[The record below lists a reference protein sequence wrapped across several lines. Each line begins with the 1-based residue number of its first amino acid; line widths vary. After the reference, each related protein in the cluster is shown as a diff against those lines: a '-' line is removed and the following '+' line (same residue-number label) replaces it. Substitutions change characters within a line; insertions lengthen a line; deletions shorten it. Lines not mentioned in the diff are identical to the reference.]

1 MAAEPTATM
10 EPMDVETPAPKGKE
24 EPKEPETVME
34 KIVDNL
40 GVMPDFTHLSLSDP
54 FHLKKRESN
63 WYTELRAGTVTFL
76 TMAYILPVNANLL
89 GIVIPYKDDILVA
102 TAAAACIGCLLM
114 GILSNFP
121 FGLAPGMGV
130 NAYFT
135 FTIVLQYGIPWQ
147 DALTAV
153 FFSGLFFLILS
164 LVGLRTFI
172 VKILP
177 RGVQIAVGS
186 GIGLFLCFIGLQGSQ
201 GMALVVANPA
211 TLVQLNTP
219 LTVEGNY
226 DASKMWLSVVVLI
239 LTATMLA
246 LKVPG
251 APLVG
256 IVFGTIVAWSE
267 CWARKDDSAF
277 NYPVGACNPMQNATE
292 LADAGCFCYA
302 PDKFAETANIKNT
315 ANVFNWGAVKDPGF
329 WVSVFT
335 LLYTDI
341 LDSTGTFYAVAK
353 RAGFTDSKG
362 NLPKG
367 NANMAFAADAIA
379 TIIGSCLGTS
389 TVTTYAESAS
399 GVVDGGRTGLTAIT
413 VGLWFAIAIP
423 FAPLLSEIPPLAS
436 GPILCIVGALMQK
449 HINEI
454 EWGDVEEALPAFA
467 TLVLIP
473 YTYNIAYGII
483 GGTFFWII
491 MQILLMP
498 VRLIKKEDPLI
509 KFKILFGIEPKA
521 EPAVLK
527 ETAEVEESAPPPAD
541 S

>member
-1 MAAEPTATM
+1 
-10 EPMDVETPAPKGKE
+10 
-24 EPKEPETVME
+24 
-34 KIVDNL
+34 
-40 GVMPDFTHLSLSDP
+40 
-54 FHLKKRESN
+54 
-63 WYTELRAGTVTFL
+63 
-76 TMAYILPVNANLL
+76 
-89 GIVIPYKDDILVA
+89 
-102 TAAAACIGCLLM
+102 
-114 GILSNFP
+114 
-121 FGLAPGMGV
+121 
-130 NAYFT
+130 
-135 FTIVLQYGIPWQ
+135 
-147 DALTAV
+147 
-153 FFSGLFFLILS
+153 
-164 LVGLRTFI
+164 
-172 VKILP
+172 
-177 RGVQIAVGS
+177 
-186 GIGLFLCFIGLQGSQ
+186 
-201 GMALVVANPA
+201 
-211 TLVQLNTP
+211 
-219 LTVEGNY
+219 
-226 DASKMWLSVVVLI
+226 
-239 LTATMLA
+239 
-246 LKVPG
+246 
-251 APLVG
+251 
-256 IVFGTIVAWSE
+256 
-267 CWARKDDSAF
+267 
-277 NYPVGACNPMQNATE
+277 
-292 LADAGCFCYA
+292 
-302 PDKFAETANIKNT
+302 
-315 ANVFNWGAVKDPGF
+315 
-329 WVSVFT
+329 
-335 LLYTDI
+335 
-341 LDSTGTFYAVAK
+341 
-353 RAGFTDSKG
+353 
-362 NLPKG
+362 
-367 NANMAFAADAIA
+367 MAFAADAIA

>member
-1 MAAEPTATM
+1 M
-10 EPMDVETPAPKGKE
+10 
-24 EPKEPETVME
+24 
-34 KIVDNL
+34 
-40 GVMPDFTHLSLSDP
+40 LS
-54 FHLKKRESN
+54 
-63 WYTELRAGTVTFL
+63 
-76 TMAYILPVNANLL
+76 
-89 GIVIPYKDDILVA
+89 
-102 TAAAACIGCLLM
+102 CI
-114 GILSNFP
+114 
-121 FGLAPGMGV
+121 
-130 NAYFT
+130 
-135 FTIVLQYGIPWQ
+135 
-147 DALTAV
+147 
-153 FFSGLFFLILS
+153 
-164 LVGLRTFI
+164 
-172 VKILP
+172 P
-177 RGVQIAVGS
+177 RGVQLALS
-186 GIGLFLCFIGLQGSQ
+186 AGIGLFLAFIGSQ
-201 GMALVVANPA
+201 PGGGMGIIVGDPV
-211 TLVQLNTP
+211 TLVRLNEP

-256 IVFGTIVAWSE
+256 IVFGTLVAWSE

-277 NYPVGACNPMQNATE
+277 NYPIGACNPMQNATE

-449 HINEI
+449 HITEI

-498 VRLIKKEDPLI
+498 VRLVKKEDPLI

-521 EPAVLK
+521 EPAI
-527 ETAEVEESAPPPAD
+527 VEESAPPPAD